1 MSRSNEE
8 KKKYAA
14 KRKDIPSGSISSNPS
29 KCLSNL
35 KFRMSGRC
43 SSGSHDHMG
52 SSHNG
57 SSSDRMTDLTRD
69 HNNMNGVMSRGSCDV
84 PNPRLTITQ
93 TEIIRADSL
102 NSVFSGS
109 ETTKS
114 NSSEAGISGQPEPIN
129 LTDNE
134 HQTRRDI
141 ADFDEISMPE
151 EGELSN
157 LDVNWFLNYKCTS
170 DTFAKI

>member
-14 KRKDIPSGSISSNPS
+14 KRKDIPSGSLSSNPS

-35 KFRMSGRC
+35 KLRMSSRC
-43 SSGSHDHMG
+43 SSGSHDHPMG
-52 SSHNG
+52 SSH
-57 SSSDRMTDLTRD
+57 SSDFHPDLTRD
-69 HNNMNGVMSRGSCDV
+69 HNMNRSCDV

-114 NSSEAGISGQPEPIN
+114 NSSEVGINSGGQPEPIN
-129 LTDNE
+129 LTDND
-134 HQTRRDI
+134 HSTRRDI
-141 ADFDEISMPE
+141 SADFDEISMPE

-170 DTFAKI
+170 DTLKI

>member
-1 MSRSNEE
+1 MILSRSNEE

-14 KRKDIPSGSISSNPS
+14 KRKDIPSSGSSISSNPS

-35 KFRMSGRC
+35 KFRMSSRSQGDYNII
-43 SSGSHDHMG
+43 GT
-52 SSHNG
+52 
-57 SSSDRMTDLTRD
+57 SDRMIQPDLTRD
-69 HNNMNGVMSRGSCDV
+69 HNMNGMVSHDV

-114 NSSEAGISGQPEPIN
+114 NSSEVGISGQPEPIN

-134 HQTRRDI
+134 QSTRQDTT
-141 ADFDEISMPE
+141 AVDFDEISMPE

>member
-14 KRKDIPSGSISSNPS
+14 KRKDIPSSGSSISSNPS

-35 KFRMSGRC
+35 KFRMSNRSQGDYNII
-43 SSGSHDHMG
+43 GT
-52 SSHNG
+52 
-57 SSSDRMTDLTRD
+57 SDRMIQPDLTRD
-69 HNNMNGVMSRGSCDV
+69 HMNGMVSRDV

-114 NSSEAGISGQPEPIN
+114 NSSEVGISGQPEPIN

-134 HQTRRDI
+134 TRQVTTGV
-141 ADFDEISMPE
+141 DFDEISMPE

>member
-14 KRKDIPSGSISSNPS
+14 KRKDIPSGSISLNPS
-29 KCLSNL
+29 KCLSKL

-52 SSHNG
+52 SLHNG
-57 SSSDRMTDLTRD
+57 SSSDRMTDLT
-69 HNNMNGVMSRGSCDV
+69 RGSCDV

-134 HQTRRDI
+134 HQTSRRDI